1 MICAG
6 KDCLQKVNGNNMLIK
21 IKDYIHK
28 NHMIDQ
34 GDRIVVGVSGGA
46 DSVCLLHALLMLRE
60 MLKIELVVV
69 HINHGLRGEEAAED
83 ESFVSG
89 LCSRYQLPFFTYHYD
104 VRKIA
109 GEKGITE
116 EEAGREVRYNAF
128 LQVGKEQACNKIAVA
143 HNKNDNA
150 ETVLFHLFRGSG
162 LRGLS
167 GIEPRRKLSSA
178 YGVFTL
184 IRPLMC
190 IERYDIE
197 EYLSANKLDYRVDSS
212 NLTMDYS
219 RNKIRNGILPF
230 VVDQLNAGA
239 IGNINEAAGRIK
251 EALDYMDISI
261 HNQYLQLIKK
271 ADYGYSIAVK
281 PLTQEPVVIQKGLI
295 RRVLEN
301 LSGSLKDLEA
311 KHVEAVLS
319 LCYKQVGRIVK
330 LPNDIIVEKE
340 YNDIKFMY
348 GKDYARECFTED
360 HMEPV
365 QITVPGRYII
375 PGNRRILETK
385 LLKYEKNEPI
395 PKNSC
400 VKWFDYDKIENTV
413 EMRNR
418 KEGDYIQINASG
430 GRKKLKDYFIDHK
443 LPRKQRDSQILITDG
458 SHVMWIPGFGD
469 RISEKYKVEDTTSKV
484 LLMKLI
490 DLEEMED
497 DR

>member
-1 MICAG
+1 
-6 KDCLQKVNGNNMLIK
+6 MLTMVW
-21 IKDYIHK
+21 DFIHK

-60 MLKIELVVV
+60 RLKIELVVV
-69 HINHGLRGEEAAED
+69 HINHGLRGEEAEED

-89 LCSRYQLPFFTYHYD
+89 LCSRYHLPFFSYHYD
-104 VRKIA
+104 VRSIA

-116 EEAGREVRYNAF
+116 EEAGREVRYDTF
-128 LQVGKEQACNKIAVA
+128 LQVCQEQACNKIAVA

-167 GIEPRRKLSSA
+167 GIEPSRQLLSSF
-178 YGVFTL
+178 GVFTV
-184 IRPLMC
+184 IRPLLCM
-190 IERYDIE
+190 ERKDIE
-197 EYLSANKLDYRVDSS
+197 EYLAANKTDYRVDSS
-212 NLTMDYS
+212 NLSMDYS
-219 RNKIRNGILPF
+219 RNKIRNKILPF
-230 VVDQLNAGA
+230 AIDQLNAGA
-239 IGNINEAAGRIK
+239 IGHINEAAGRIK

-261 HNQYLQLIKK
+261 QKRYLQLVKK
-271 ADYGYSIAVK
+271 DENSYSISVK
-281 PLTQEPVVIQKGLI
+281 LLSMEPVVIQKGLI
-295 RRVLEN
+295 RRVLES

-348 GKDYARECFTED
+348 GKYYAMECFSED

-365 QITVPGRYII
+365 KIKTPGRYIL
-375 PGNRRILETK
+375 PGSGMILETE

-497 DR
+497 DRKSKSHDIRRTGK